1 MRPHQHDRRL
11 GCTDGVFK
19 CRTPAQ
25 ARRKVAAIKERL
37 QTLRAQHRIDVRRVA
52 PVRTRVAHKY
62 VVSLFATVITAD
74 QICVNNSSPSQVPYG
89 SSRFAASWPN
99 HCGTLAG
106 LVLPLISARE
116 NRPSATCTPSCR
128 YASNCSSSKN

>member
-1 MRPHQHDRRL
+1 MIDSAGPRMVRWGRATAALVPAGEGLSEFHGDQCDRRL

-19 CRTPAQ
+19 CPNPAQ

-74 QICVNNSSPSQVPYG
+74 QICVNNSSPSQLPYG
-89 SSRFAASWPN
+89 SSRFAAS
-99 HCGTLAG
+99 
-106 LVLPLISARE
+106 
-116 NRPSATCTPSCR
+116 
-128 YASNCSSSKN
+128 